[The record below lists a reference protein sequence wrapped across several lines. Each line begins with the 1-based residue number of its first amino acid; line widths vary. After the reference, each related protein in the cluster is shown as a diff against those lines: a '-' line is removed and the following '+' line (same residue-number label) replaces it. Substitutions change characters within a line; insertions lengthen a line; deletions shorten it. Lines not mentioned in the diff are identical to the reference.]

1 MFPCPTPQS
10 VRFGTALL
18 LLPTLAACSG
28 GPSSTPGKPGPPPA
42 PADLPDV
49 VLITLD
55 TTRADRLGAYGYAE
69 AKTDSLDALA
79 ASGMRFVNAI
89 SPLPL
94 TIPAHATMMTGLLP
108 YHHGIRSNGDN
119 LLDEKYTTLAEHLQ
133 AAGYRT
139 AASVAAFVTTR
150 QWGFSQGFDAY
161 YDSMPEGEGADKNYW
176 HTERTGEA
184 VVDDAL
190 GWLAGQP
197 EDKPVFLWVHLYD
210 PHFPYIARAPYDVS
224 MKERPYDAE
233 LAYVD
238 DQVGRLVSAFEG
250 RDVLWA
256 IVGDHGEGLGE
267 HQEITHGLFNY
278 QATQHVPWIL
288 SGVGVTPGTTTAP
301 VSTADLTPTILKTLG
316 LAVPDGLDGQP
327 QPATGAPDVPYA
339 ESYQLSDRFKIAPH
353 RMVVD
358 GTLKLIDTPRPE
370 LYDLAADPGEKTNLA
385 DSRPDDVLRLKKLL
399 ADKNAAPPSGSTTS
413 MDAETQAQLASL
425 GYTSP
430 SMGGIDY
437 AALPDPKDHREFF
450 EKLNKL
456 ERSATLSPGDNLA
469 LLDEAIAL
477 KTDAFELRMRRV
489 NVLARMKRFDE
500 ARDYVH
506 ALTTEFGDE
515 PRVWATLAGMAV
527 QQNQPEQALEYAR
540 EALKR
545 DPNGATAREIEVQ
558 SLFQLKSPEE
568 AVRLA
573 TKYTTENPRDYGVSA
588 LLGQYWLKKQD
599 FKKAEQY
606 LRVAVSGPTP
616 RRAARSQLA
625 LLAIAAGARNDAYTL
640 LEVEVKEFP
649 GNTMARRL
657 LSRLYGEDQRWLDQK
672 SQVEAIAR
680 SFPREAEAHR
690 ALAQCHFNLAD
701 YIGARKVLDVA
712 LGLTPEDPDVLLLH
726 ANLLAKEGKKDE
738 GYAVFQHATD
748 LNTTRVREAEKKGA
762 TVVHIDPKTGKPI
775 DSPTESNAAPTQPQ
789 PIPAPKPSP

>member
-1 MFPCPTPQS
+1 M
-10 VRFGTALL
+10 L

-28 GPSSTPGKPGPPPA
+28 GAGAPATSGTPA

-55 TTRADRLGAYGYAE
+55 TTRADRLGSYGYKD

-79 ASGMRFVNAI
+79 ASGMRFANAI

-94 TIPAHATMMTGLLP
+94 TIPAHATMLTGLQP

-119 LLDEKYTTLAEHLQ
+119 VLDEKYTTLAEHLQ
-133 AAGYRT
+133 TAGYRT
-139 AASVAAFVTTR
+139 AGSVAAFVTTR
-150 QWGFSQGFDAY
+150 QWGFSQGFDAF

-176 HTERTGEA
+176 HTERIGET

-197 EDKPVFLWVHLYD
+197 EDKPVFLWLHLYD
-210 PHFPYIARAPYDVS
+210 PHFPYIARAPYDEA
-224 MKERPYDAE
+224 MKDRPYDAE

-238 DQVGRLVSAFEG
+238 DQIGRVVSAFEG
-250 RDVLWA
+250 RNVLWA
-256 IVGDHGEGLGE
+256 IIGDHGEGLGE
-267 HQEITHGLFNY
+267 HQEITHGLFTY

-288 SGVGVTPGTTTAP
+288 SGAGVTPGITTSP
-301 VSTADLTPTILKTLG
+301 VSTADLTPTVLKLLG
-316 LAVPDGLDGQP
+316 LTVPDGLDGQP
-327 QPATGAPDVPYA
+327 QPAAGAPDVPYA
-339 ESYQLSDRFKIAPH
+339 ESYQLSDRFKLAPH
-353 RMVVD
+353 RMVLD

-370 LYDLAADPGEKTNLA
+370 LYDLASDPGEKANLA
-385 DSRPDDVLRLKKLL
+385 DSRPDDVARLKKLL
-399 ADKNAAPPSGSTTS
+399 TDKQAAPPNGSNSS

-430 SMGGIDY
+430 SMGDIDY
-437 AALPDPKDHREFF
+437 AVLPDPKDYREFF
-450 EKLNKL
+450 EKLNKI
-456 ERSATLSPGDNLA
+456 ERQSSKLSPGENLT

-500 ARDYVH
+500 ARDYVQT
-506 ALTTEFGDE
+506 LTTDFGDE
-515 PRVWATLAGMAV
+515 ARVWATLAGMAV

-545 DPNGATAREIEVQ
+545 DPHGGTAREIEVQ

-568 AVRLA
+568 AVAIA
-573 TKYTTENPRDYGVSA
+573 TKYTTENPKEFGVSA

-606 LRVAVSGPTP
+606 LRVGVSSPTP

-625 LLAIAAGARNDAYTL
+625 LLAIAAGARNDAYNL
-640 LEVEVKEFP
+640 LEPEVKDFP
-649 GNTMARRL
+649 GNAMARRL

-672 SQVEAIAR
+672 PQVEAIAR
-680 SFPREAEAHR
+680 SFPKEAEAHR

-701 YIGARKVLDVA
+701 YTGARKVIDVA
-712 LGLTPEDPDVLLLH
+712 LGLAADDPDVLLLH

-738 GYAVFQHATD
+738 GYVVFQRATD
-748 LNTTRVREAEKKGA
+748 LNTVRVREAEKKGA
-762 TVVHIDPKTGKPI
+762 TVVRIDPTTGKPI
-775 DSPTESNAAPTQPQ
+775 DQPTEST
-789 PIPAPKPSP
+789 PAPKPTP